1 MAIEKTTTFINVT
14 ALPPGDASDS
24 SDTNVAHP
32 QLMVMEQITL
42 DDTEDDTLPI
52 SQQTRRY
59 INRYEEGRSNMIKR
73 EMDRM
78 QRNDREENREEREDP
93 GIIYVG
99 MYCVQGAGT
108 SNPADN

>member
-14 ALPPGDASDS
+14 ALPPGDASAS
-24 SDTNVAHP
+24 SDTNTAHP

-59 INRYEEGRSNMIKR
+59 INRYVVDGGVATNVSS
-73 EMDRM
+73 
-78 QRNDREENREEREDP
+78 EDAL
-93 GIIYVG
+93 
-99 MYCVQGAGT
+99 VQSVAGAIW
-108 SNPADN
+108 S